1 MGNIGTR
8 VAPVNIAFS
17 SSRTAVLNERKVLQY
32 TTLSM
37 RLHHCTLSGKKPK
50 FLHCQMSLLVSQ
62 YLARIQNNNQTRTFQ
77 QNLLIIRCRRVLT

>member
-8 VAPVNIAFS
+8 VPPVNIAFC
-17 SSRTAVLNERKVLQY
+17 SSRTAALNERKVLQY

-50 FLHCQMSLLVSQ
+50 CLYCQTSLLVSE
-62 YLARIQNNNQTRTFQ
+62 YLARIKNNTQTRTF
-77 QNLLIIRCRRVLT
+77 